1 MVLIEIKNAF
11 SIEQNK
17 TVDRYLGDVPL
28 ETSLEDFYHQLN
40 SKGKLFS
47 DR

>member
-11 SIEQNK
+11 SKEQNK
-17 TVDRYLGDVPL
+17 RVDCNLGDVPL
-28 ETSLEDFYHQLN
+28 ETSLKDFYHQLN